1 LSARIVARNV
11 PLPAGTDLLTPS
23 AASSDSRAALAGILL
38 MLGGIFLFAVNDAMG
53 KWLVAT
59 YTVGQLLLIRSI
71 AALVVLAPFIR
82 REGLGAFRIA
92 PRPGLQ
98 ILRVIFSTLE
108 VAGFYWAV
116 SYLPL
121 ADVMTYYLAGP
132 IYVTAISAVF
142 LREHVGWRRWFAVC
156 IGFAGV
162 VIALRPTTASVS
174 WPATIALAGS
184 FAFSFLMIVTRH
196 LRGTSDTVLIT
207 GQTVAAL
214 AFGAVLAPFHWVTPS
229 PRDTALLALLG
240 VVAMI
245 AHVCVNRSL
254 KLAPA
259 SVVVPYQYSMIVWA
273 IVFGVLV
280 FGDIPDIAMLVG
292 AAIIIGAGLYIFL
305 REQRL
310 ARKPAIVD
318 PP

>member
-1 LSARIVARNV
+1 MTTFSAS
-11 PLPAGTDLLTPS
+11 T
-23 AASSDSRAALAGILL
+23 DSRAALAGILL
-38 MLGGIFLFAVNDAMG
+38 MLGGILLFAVNDVMG

-82 REGLGAFRIA
+82 REGVSAFRDA

-98 ILRVIFSTLE
+98 ILRVVFSTLE

-132 IYVTAISAVF
+132 IYVTAISALF
-142 LREHVGWRRWFAVC
+142 LGEKVGWRRWLAVS
-156 IGFAGV
+156 IGFVGV
-162 VIALRPTTASVS
+162 VIALRPTTASFS
-174 WPATIALAGS
+174 WPAMIALAGS
-184 FAFSFLMIVTRH
+184 FAFSLLMIVTRQV
-196 LRGTSDTVLIT
+196 RGTSDTVLVT
-207 GQTVAAL
+207 WQTVAAL

-229 PRDTALLALLG
+229 LRDFLLLALLG

-259 SVVVPYQYSMIVWA
+259 SVVVPYQYSMIVWG
-273 IVFGVLV
+273 IVFGFVV
-280 FGDIPDIAMLVG
+280 FGDVPDISMLIG

-310 ARKPAIVD
+310 SRRPPVVVD
-318 PP
+318 PPA